1 MIFSLHSMYHKQR
14 RRFQH
19 LSDVMKVTPR
29 SGSRPS
35 AKGGGGGGG
44 ESPTTREHLQT
55 GLAYFDV
62 FLFIT
67 NLKFSVYSAD
77 TRTMNAKALF
87 SLYLY
92 FFITYFITFFR
103 TSQSQTRGD
112 VTAETFF
119 RPFSTE
125 KRVKRCVGQ

>member
-1 MIFSLHSMYHKQR
+1 MKHPTCHS
-14 RRFQH
+14 
-19 LSDVMKVTPR
+19 
-29 SGSRPS
+29 
-35 AKGGGGGGG
+35 
-44 ESPTTREHLQT
+44 
-55 GLAYFDV
+55 YFLGINKWD
-62 FLFIT
+62 IPCY
-67 NLKFSVYSAD
+67 YSAD